1 MSILSPTT
9 MGYLLYTTFLTKAGP
24 SLLIAISGSLVFIA
38 GLYHLL
44 EIPRQQ
50 RYKRKWLR
58 SHANAIRGHLIV
70 QYCLNRWKEKRGFC
84 NKCGSRHL
92 ELWDHCDNLLV
103 LRCSDCRIN
112 YTLTE
117 HSGPMIAQILQNMSS
132 EYVLVSGLRENRHD
146 SLGRHLSRSCG
157 PCSTFIENKLS
168 ES

>member
-1 MSILSPTT
+1 MLFLPPNT
-9 MGYLLYTTFLTKAGP
+9 MGYLLLTAFLTKEGP
-24 SLLIAISGSLVFIA
+24 SLMIAVSGSLVFLT

-50 RYKRKWLR
+50 RHKRKWLR
-58 SHANAIRGHLIV
+58 SHADAIRGHLIV

-84 NKCGSRHL
+84 NKCGSHRL

-103 LRCSDCRIN
+103 LRCSNCRIN
-112 YTLTE
+112 YTLTAQ
-117 HSGPMIAQILQNMSS
+117 SGPMIAQILQYMPS
-132 EYVLVSGLRENRHD
+132 EYVLVSGLRENRFE
-146 SLGRHLSRSCG
+146 SLGRHLSRTCG